1 MSLGSFKLFNWD
13 ARLAVVDED
22 TLEGFVLS
30 PKRGWLPVSSGEIE
44 LDGRVIDEAFAR
56 AAFGVELEAF
66 GSDPRA
72 TP

>member
-13 ARLAVVDED
+13 ARLAVVDEE
-22 TLEGFVLS
+22 TLEGFVLT
-30 PKRGWLPVSSGEIE
+30 KERGWLPVSSGEIG
-44 LDGRVIDEAFAR
+44 LDGRRIDEAFSR

-72 TP
+72 KR

>member
-13 ARLAVVDED
+13 AWLAVVDEE
-22 TLEGFVLS
+22 TLEGFVLTEE
-30 PKRGWLPVSSGEIE
+30 RGWLPVSSADIE
-44 LDGRVIDEAFAR
+44 WDGRPIDEAFAR

-72 TP
+72 KR